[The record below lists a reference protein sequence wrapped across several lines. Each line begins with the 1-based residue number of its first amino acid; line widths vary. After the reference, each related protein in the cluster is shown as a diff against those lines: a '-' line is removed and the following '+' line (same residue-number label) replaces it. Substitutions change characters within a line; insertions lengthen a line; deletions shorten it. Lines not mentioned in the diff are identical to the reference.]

1 MKIRA
6 EMNVMEMIKTI
17 EKINETKSWFFEKV
31 NKNKPLARLI
41 KKKRERTQIH
51 KIRNGE
57 EVAIDTK
64 KLHKI
69 IRDCYKQLYASKSTV

>member
-6 EMNVMEMIKTI
+6 GINVMEMTKTI
-17 EKINETKSWFFEKV
+17 EKINETKSCFFEKV

-51 KIRNGE
+51 KIRKGK
-57 EVAIDTK
+57 EVTVDTK

-69 IRDCYKQLYASKSTV
+69 IRDY